1 MKKILLL
8 GLTLSLSLF
17 TVNTTAQS
25 IQSASVTSPILCFGD
40 LATINVQVNQSS
52 PATVLKL
59 IVSPSL

>member
-52 PATVLKL
+52 PAT
-59 IVSPSL
+59 